1 MKKFPEP
8 PYQPVNASEHLLHG
22 ILIRLDA
29 LCHMMN
35 SVIEHVAERDNVAM
49 TSVEEVITSVETVE
63 KPKKKSAK
71 K

>member
-8 PYQPVNASEHLLHG
+8 PYQPVNASEHMLHG

-35 SVIEHVAERDNVAM
+35 SMIEHVAERDGVA
-49 TSVEEVITSVETVE
+49 TTNSQEVVESAEES
-63 KPKKKSAK
+63 KPKKKTK